1 MHSSSDR
8 EQCSPVLL
16 PLVLRQC
23 SAALVPMNPLAL
35 SALPKRYIQTSS
47 AHPFC
52 VSLRS
57 ICAPALNMLS
67 PRMLQ
72 CSWAGDHSADRLVS
86 SGETPRTPQ
95 LPFSCFAASSQL
107 ALIQH
112 FKQLPPSSC
121 AWPHLACHFSAKVPC
136 DSSVSALAFALA
148 LAFAAVPAL
157 VLALALVLFTPFCR
171 LGAVLRAA
179 SVGNQQPTAVVCQ
192 RHIPAIRLVQG
203 RKAKRL
209 LVCLILSS
217 CVHFSVSMFQP
228 QPAAGASFHP
238 ALEWTATVNALQE
251 QPQQPALVANL
262 ARLRRQAQR
271 TQRLLRQGAISA
283 PADSER
289 QIAQVLGHAPPE
301 DRTPPVFP
309 CNEPG
314 HRN

>member
-1 MHSSSDR
+1 
-8 EQCSPVLL
+8 
-16 PLVLRQC
+16 
-23 SAALVPMNPLAL
+23 
-35 SALPKRYIQTSS
+35 
-47 AHPFC
+47 
-52 VSLRS
+52 
-57 ICAPALNMLS
+57 MLS
-67 PRMLQ
+67 QHVLQ
-72 CSWAGDHSADRLVS
+72 CSWAGDQIAVRIVS

-95 LPFSCFAASSQL
+95 LPFSCLAAISQP
-107 ALIQH
+107 ALIQQ
-112 FKQLPPSSC
+112 FGQLPPSSC
-121 AWPHLACHFSAKVPC
+121 AWPQLACHFLAKVPC
-136 DSSVSALAFALA
+136 VSSVSALAFALA

-157 VLALALVLFTPFCR
+157 VLALVLVLSAPFCR
-171 LGAVLRAA
+171 FSAVLRAA
-179 SVGNQQPTAVVCQ
+179 SVGNQRPTAAVCP
-192 RHIPAIRLVQG
+192 RHIPASRLVQG
-203 RKAKRL
+203 RQARRL

-238 ALEWTATVNALQE
+238 VLEWTATVNALQE
-251 QPQQPALVANL
+251 QPQQPTLVANL

-301 DRTPPVFP
+301 DRASPVFP